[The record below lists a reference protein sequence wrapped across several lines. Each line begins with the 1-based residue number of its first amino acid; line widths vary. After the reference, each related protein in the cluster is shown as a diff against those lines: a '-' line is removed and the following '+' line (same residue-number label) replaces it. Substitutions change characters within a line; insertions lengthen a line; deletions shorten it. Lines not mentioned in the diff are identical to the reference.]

1 MKITKIFV
9 AILALCAFAAC
20 NPDNGG
26 NNGGSGTDSV
36 WGDNGS
42 PVGEWVLTEWNSS
55 KDLPFGIYLRLN
67 EDNTF
72 DLYQHTSNV
81 LWVHYTGTYSL
92 KGTTLSGVYADG
104 TNWTTNYTIKYSN
117 NADPKQIMLTST
129 DNEGIYTATT
139 IPDTVID
146 QATEAVVARSS
157 DIERFL

>member
-26 NNGGSGTDSV
+26 NNGGGGTDSV
-36 WGDNGS
+36 WSDNGS

-72 DLYQHTSNV
+72 DLYSVFFSIFN
-81 LWVHYTGTYSL
+81 G
-92 KGTTLSGVYADG
+92 
-104 TNWTTNYTIKYSN
+104 
-117 NADPKQIMLTST
+117 
-129 DNEGIYTATT
+129 
-139 IPDTVID
+139 
-146 QATEAVVARSS
+146 
-157 DIERFL
+157 